1 MNVLNNYTRNST
13 EVIEGL
19 RLNNNEQL
27 VPKKST
33 MNVLNN
39 EGTPIDLYIV
49 RQSTSIPD
57 FNLSKTWAQ
66 YPIDLH
72 SILNGSGTYIIQIS
86 YGAAVYSGIMTYIDS
101 TSADI
106 DDEIPLHAGGTFFRA
121 DVTEQTE
128 GRIYAKIKAS
138 SSSTISDYPSL
149 YLASSI
155 AENNANAHI
164 SAIKFRKLI

>member
-1 MNVLNNYTRNST
+1 MNVLNDYTRNST

-19 RLNNNEQL
+19 RLNNDEQL
-27 VPKKST
+27 VPKKSK
-33 MNVLNN
+33 NVMT
-39 EGTPIDLYIV
+39 EGAPIDLYIV

-57 FNLSKTWAQ
+57 FNLSKTWTQ